1 MTSSGRVLALDIGS
15 VRVGAAVSDF
25 NRIIAQGLGVWN
37 FETWREEFDAS
48 LKKYDP
54 AIIVIGLP
62 VRTDGTHGDACI
74 NVKAIMKKLSAE
86 YPEREFEL
94 YDERF
99 TTRIA
104 QDVLISADISRRS
117 RKKHVDKLAAVI
129 ILESWLESR
138 RQY

>member
-1 MTSSGRVLALDIGS
+1 
-15 VRVGAAVSDF
+15 
-25 NRIIAQGLGVWN
+25 
-37 FETWREEFDAS
+37 
-48 LKKYDP
+48 
-54 AIIVIGLP
+54 
-62 VRTDGTHGDACI
+62 
-74 NVKAIMKKLSAE
+74 MKELSAE

>member
-54 AIIVIGLP
+54 AIIVIGLLMT
-62 VRTDGTHGDACI
+62 VLCSTAFAHHYICEFCGYGVDASNMPQPGNSCQK
-74 NVKAIMKKLSAE
+74 NPSGKFHM
-86 YPEREFEL
+86 
-94 YDERF
+94 
-99 TTRIA
+99 
-104 QDVLISADISRRS
+104 
-117 RKKHVDKLAAVI
+117 
-129 ILESWLESR
+129 WL
-138 RQY
+138 QND